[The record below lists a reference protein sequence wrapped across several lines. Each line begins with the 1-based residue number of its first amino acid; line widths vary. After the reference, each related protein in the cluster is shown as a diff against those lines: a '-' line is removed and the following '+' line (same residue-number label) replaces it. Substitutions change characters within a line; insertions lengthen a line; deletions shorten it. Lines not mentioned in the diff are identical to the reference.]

1 MSAGPRASDA
11 ARTARTSA
19 AVRALLFGNFAI
31 GAGVMV
37 VAGMLGDL
45 ALGLGV
51 SVPTAGQLITLAAF
65 VTCVGAPLSAA
76 LTSRIDRRALLAGSL
91 VFYAFGHLLCAL
103 APGYTWL
110 ALARAFTVVSAAIFT
125 PQAAAT
131 IALIAPPAERSKA
144 VSAIFVGWS
153 IASVLGM
160 PIGNLLGAYAGW
172 RWGFGAAALLAAVG
186 AIWVRRTI
194 PAGLTVPPLSA
205 AAWRAVADNRLLV
218 GVLAVTL
225 LSAAGQFTLFA
236 YIAPALTAAT
246 QASPAAIAGMLG
258 LFGAFGVI
266 GNMWTARHI
275 GRRGPDRAVA
285 ASLAAIMIGVAFAM
299 AVTLALAP
307 GVLPPLA
314 ARWTAWPLLFAACL
328 FWGLGCFAMNSAQQA
343 RLAAIA
349 PALASASIALNTSGM
364 YGGQA
369 IGAGLGGAL
378 IAAVGMG
385 ALPWVA
391 GALLALTAR
400 LSSRLRGTHD
410 APAHGVP

>member
-1 MSAGPRASDA
+1 MSDPRAGREPRASDP
-11 ARTARTSA
+11 RA

-31 GAGVMV
+31 GTGVMV
-37 VAGMLGDL
+37 VPGMLGDL
-45 ALGLGV
+45 ARGLEV

-76 LTSRIDRRALLAGSL
+76 LTSRIDRRALLLGAL
-91 VFYAFGHLLCAL
+91 AFYAAGHAACAL
-103 APGYTWL
+103 APGYAPL
-110 ALARAFTVVSAAIFT
+110 AAFRALTVVSAAIFT

-131 IALIAPPAERSKA
+131 IALLVPPAERSKA

-172 RWGFGAAALLAAVG
+172 RWGFGAAALLAAV
-186 AIWVRRTI
+186 AAWWVARTI
-194 PAGLTVPPLSA
+194 PRGLTGPALSA
-205 AAWRAVADNRLLV
+205 AAWREVAGNRLLL

-236 YIAPALTAAT
+236 YVAPALKVAT
-246 QASPAAIAGMLG
+246 QASASATAALMG
-258 LFGAFGVI
+258 LFGLFGVI

-275 GRRGPDRAVA
+275 GRRGPDRSVST
-285 ASLAAIMIGVAFAM
+285 SLAAILAGVGFAA

-307 GVLPPLA
+307 GLLLA
-314 ARWTAWPLLFAACL
+314 QAAVPAVWALLLAACL
-328 FWGLGCFAMNSAQQA
+328 AWGLGCFAMNSAQQA

-349 PALASASIALNTSGM
+349 PTLASASIALNTSGM

-369 IGAGLGGAL
+369 VGAALGGAL
-378 IAAVGMG
+378 IAAIGIG
-385 ALPWVA
+385 ALPWVSA
-391 GALLALTAR
+391 ALLGVTFW
-400 LSSRLRGTHD
+400 LSSRLRTD
-410 APAHGVP
+410 Q